1 MDTGNALQSGFNA
14 TEFRN
19 AIEFAMQMGLPGTQS
34 ERVTFQWDEA
44 KTFSDPDERGNPYD
58 WTSTPSSTVSA
69 ADVPASLTVPC
80 AVEFSARRSSSGD
93 TIMANFDAA
102 AITVTLLDTQYALLQ
117 DANLGLPNKMIVDG
131 NTYDINF
138 WGPPV
143 GLFTVTV
150 YQAYAQAR
158 DES

>member
-1 MDTGNALQSGFNA
+1 MDTGSALQGGFNA

-34 ERVTFQWDEA
+34 ERVTFQWDDV
-44 KTFSDPDERGNPYD
+44 KTFSNPDERGNPYD
-58 WTSTPSSTVSA
+58 WTNTPSSTISA

-80 AVEFSARRSSSGD
+80 AVQFSARRTSSGD
-93 TIMANFDAA
+93 TIMASFDAA
-102 AITVTLLDTQYALLQ
+102 AITITLLDTQYALLQ
-117 DANLGLPNKMIVDG
+117 DGDLGLPNKLIVDG
-131 NTYDINF
+131 NTYDIIF